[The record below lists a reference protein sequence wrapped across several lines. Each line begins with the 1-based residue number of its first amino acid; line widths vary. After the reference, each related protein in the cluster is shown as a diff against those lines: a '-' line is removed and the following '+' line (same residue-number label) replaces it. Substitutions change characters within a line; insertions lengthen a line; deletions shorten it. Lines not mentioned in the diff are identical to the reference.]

1 MNICIPKERRDSD
14 YRVGLTPAGIQLL
27 TQQGHTCFVE
37 KEAGI
42 GSGFSDHAYQQAGA
56 TIVYSGEEI
65 YGRADLVL
73 KVSPP
78 IKEEYSWMPE
88 GLTLLG
94 FLHLSAGGSAKV
106 DTLVDKKITAI
117 GYEIIQEMDGSL
129 PVLRPISQLSGRMVP
144 QVAATLAQNNYGGKG
159 FYLGGIPGI
168 PPADVVIIGAGVV
181 GRNAARSFLGL
192 GAKVYMLDSSLEV
205 LQEIDREFG
214 SQVNTLVSYPFNLRK
229 VCSFANVLVGAIL
242 VPGAPSPVVISRE
255 MVRMMHT
262 RSIIIDCSIDQGG
275 CIETS
280 RPTNHSN
287 PTYLE
292 EDVIHYCVPNMTG
305 VLGRTATHAMSNA
318 TWPFIK
324 QIAEIGIEE
333 SLKQNQALK
342 NGLYTHQGK
351 IVKKV
356 LTNALEGRKTY
367 ELD

>member
-1 MNICIPKERRDSD
+1 MNICIPKERRDSE

-27 TQQGHTCFVE
+27 TESGHTCFVE
-37 KEAGI
+37 KEAGL
-42 GSGFSDHAYQQAGA
+42 GSGFSDHTYQNSGA

-65 YGRADLVL
+65 YGRADLLL

-78 IKEEYSWMPE
+78 IKEEYNWMPE

-106 DTLVDKKITAI
+106 DLLLEKNITAI
-117 GYEIIQEMDGSL
+117 GYETIQEEDGNL
-129 PVLRPISQLSGRMVP
+129 PVLKPISQLSGRMIP

-159 FYLGGIPGI
+159 FYIGGIPGI
-168 PPADVVIIGAGVV
+168 PPADVVILGAGVV

-192 GAKVYMLDSSLEV
+192 GANVYLLDNSLKV
-205 LQEIDREFG
+205 LQQVDIEF
-214 SQVNTLVSYPFNLRK
+214 SNRVTTLVSYPFNIQK
-229 VCSFANVLVGAIL
+229 VCSFANILVGAIL
-242 VPGAPSPVVISRE
+242 VPGAPSPVIVTRE
-255 MVRMMHT
+255 MVQLMHS

-275 CIETS
+275 CMETS

-287 PTYLE
+287 PTYIE

-324 QIAEIGIEE
+324 LIAEKGI
-333 SLKQNQALK
+333 NNALK
-342 NGLYTHQGK
+342 DNLALNSGVYIHQGK
-351 IVKKV
+351 IVNKALV
-356 LTNALEGRKTY
+356 NALEGRKNV
-367 ELD
+367 

>member
-1 MNICIPKERRDSD
+1 MNICLPKERRDSE

-37 KEAGI
+37 KEAGV
-42 GSGFSDHAYQQAGA
+42 GGGFSDHAYQKAGA

-65 YGRADLVL
+65 YGRADLLL

-78 IKEEYSWMPE
+78 IKEEYSWMQQ

-106 DTLVDKKITAI
+106 DTLLDKKITAI
-117 GYEIIQEMDGSL
+117 GYETIQEEDGSL
-129 PVLRPISQLSGRMVP
+129 PVLKPLSQLAGRMIP
-144 QVAATLAQNNYGGKG
+144 QIAATLAQNNYGGAG
-159 FYLGGIPGI
+159 FSISGVPGI
-168 PPADVVIIGAGVV
+168 PPADVVILGAGTV

-192 GAKVYMLDSSLEV
+192 GANVHMLDSSLEA
-205 LQEIDREFG
+205 LQIIDREF
-214 SQVNTLVSYPFNLRK
+214 STRVNTLVSYPFNLRK
-229 VCSFANVLVGAIL
+229 VCSFADVFVGAVL
-242 VPGAPSPVVISRE
+242 VPGAPSPVVVNRE
-255 MVRMMHT
+255 MVQKLHS

-287 PTYLE
+287 STYIE

-318 TWPFIK
+318 TWPFIT
-324 QIAEIGIEE
+324 QIAAIGIDE
-333 SLKQNQALK
+333 SLDNNPALK
-342 NGLYTHQGK
+342 NGVYTHQGK
-351 IVKKV
+351 IVNIA
-356 LTNALEGRKTY
+356 LTNALKGRKT
-367 ELD
+367 L